1 MSLTE
6 SLAPAEPH
14 TRIDAP
20 PSPLT
25 THTLFALAFGIAI
38 TLTIYGYQFGQSN
51 HSVYLLDAQRRG
63 NPQLLANDWFTTQTL
78 QYHAAFGW
86 ITHALM
92 RVRLLETGFLA
103 SYLLLVALFHAAWL
117 RLVLSIGGT
126 SLTYILSVMLYH
138 LSAGGTGLGMYQFFQ
153 DSSFLPSNVANVA
166 MLWGIVL
173 WSSGRIGA
181 AGACFGVAGAFHL
194 NHAVTAIILWTGLSA
209 WRFIRGQLNWRRSFI
224 LGSALALLPCL
235 INLAIVAHLKLSHGG
250 GVSLDEFVDLY
261 VRLRHPHHY
270 DPRAWPIALWI
281 TFLWPMPLAVIL
293 ARRLR
298 HDAIVRELLRT
309 STILGGLILIALLF
323 AGVWYVSESLVQ
335 MSLYRFSIYVH
346 LLACTGAAMFVLR
359 DGHGVTRRWTTGSML
374 AAVPVV
380 LFAIWLI
387 APRMIPVVA
396 DLAPHRLAG
405 LLLTAA
411 ICAVPAIAWIVNAR
425 RSLLTLA
432 AAGML
437 LAVAVGWGR
446 WSGVITA
453 PATDDAEYIAMCRD
467 IADRAIIPHDAIV
480 LVPPSEMAFRLHAQ
494 RAIVVNFKGIPQL
507 SSEMPEWR
515 DRMQRV
521 LNLPHL
527 RPLQGSFL
535 AALEQIERRYA
546 ALPDDMLIDTAR
558 HYDARY
564 ILATRRLGAQHD
576 RALLLVS
583 ARAHYFL
590 YDLHRVQDD

>member
-1 MSLTE
+1 
-6 SLAPAEPH
+6 
-14 TRIDAP
+14 
-20 PSPLT
+20 
-25 THTLFALAFGIAI
+25 
-38 TLTIYGYQFGQSN
+38 
-51 HSVYLLDAQRRG
+51 
-63 NPQLLANDWFTTQTL
+63 
-78 QYHAAFGW
+78 
-86 ITHALM
+86 
-92 RVRLLETGFLA
+92 
-103 SYLLLVALFHAAWL
+103 
-117 RLVLSIGGT
+117 
-126 SLTYILSVMLYH
+126 
-138 LSAGGTGLGMYQFFQ
+138 
-153 DSSFLPSNVANVA
+153 
-166 MLWGIVL
+166 
-173 WSSGRIGA
+173 
-181 AGACFGVAGAFHL
+181 
-194 NHAVTAIILWTGLSA
+194 
-209 WRFIRGQLNWRRSFI
+209 
-224 LGSALALLPCL
+224 
-235 INLAIVAHLKLSHGG
+235 
-250 GVSLDEFVDLY
+250 
-261 VRLRHPHHY
+261 
-270 DPRAWPIALWI
+270 
-281 TFLWPMPLAVIL
+281 
-293 ARRLR
+293 
-298 HDAIVRELLRT
+298 
-309 STILGGLILIALLF
+309 
-323 AGVWYVSESLVQ
+323 
-335 MSLYRFSIYVH
+335 
-346 LLACTGAAMFVLR
+346 
-359 DGHGVTRRWTTGSML
+359 
-374 AAVPVV
+374 
-380 LFAIWLI
+380 
-387 APRMIPVVA
+387 
-396 DLAPHRLAG
+396 